1 MYCFGEAYEVGVWE
15 GERAACV
22 AGGFVWR
29 ARQLDQRS
37 GREQAVNR
45 KKTPHF
51 PGGFVARSRP
61 PSVAP
66 SQQNYGA
73 EATTTATST
82 RTAKKQQV

>member
-1 MYCFGEAYEVGVWE
+1 MYCFGEAYEVGVW
-15 GERAACV
+15 GGKRAACV
-22 AGGFVWR
+22 AGWR
-29 ARQLDQRS
+29 ARQSDQRS

-61 PSVAP
+61 PSVTP

>member
-1 MYCFGEAYEVGVWE
+1 MHRFGEAYEVGVWG

-29 ARQLDQRS
+29 ARQSDQRS
-37 GREQAVNR
+37 GRERAVIR

-61 PSVAP
+61 PSVAL
-66 SQQNYGA
+66 SQ
-73 EATTTATST
+73 
-82 RTAKKQQV
+82 